1 MDVKGRDMSA
11 KQEHLSCQPLK
22 SKTPGVAALSVMELS
37 RQGCAILRVVE
48 GWHAI
53 KSWRMSAEARRI
65 TPAAFEMLQ
74 QQVEDCEALED
85 SDICVQCLTF
95 R

>member
-1 MDVKGRDMSA
+1 M
-11 KQEHLSCQPLK
+11 L
-22 SKTPGVAALSVMELS
+22 ELS
-37 RQGCAILRVVE
+37 RQGCAILRVVQ
-48 GWHAI
+48 GWQAI
-53 KSWRMSAEARRI
+53 MSRRVSAEARRI

-85 SDICVQCLTF
+85 SHICVQCLTF

>member
-1 MDVKGRDMSA
+1 MR
-11 KQEHLSCQPLK
+11 Q
-22 SKTPGVAALSVMELS
+22 AALSVVKLS
-37 RQGCAILRVVE
+37 WQGWAFLSGFQ
-48 GWHAI
+48 GWHRT
-53 KSWRMSAEARRI
+53 KSRHVSAEARRI

>member
-1 MDVKGRDMSA
+1 MSLPEQKG
-11 KQEHLSCQPLK
+11 LPCQALW
-22 SKTPGVAALSVMELS
+22 SKASGGAALSVVDLS
-37 RQGCAILRVVE
+37 WQGWAMLSIPQ

-53 KSWRMSAEARRI
+53 ESRHVSAEARRI

>member
-1 MDVKGRDMSA
+1 MVD
-11 KQEHLSCQPLK
+11 LSWE
-22 SKTPGVAALSVMELS
+22 GWAILSVS
-37 RQGCAILRVVE
+37 KS
-48 GWHAI
+48 WHAFT
-53 KSWRMSAEARRI
+53 SRRVSAEARRI